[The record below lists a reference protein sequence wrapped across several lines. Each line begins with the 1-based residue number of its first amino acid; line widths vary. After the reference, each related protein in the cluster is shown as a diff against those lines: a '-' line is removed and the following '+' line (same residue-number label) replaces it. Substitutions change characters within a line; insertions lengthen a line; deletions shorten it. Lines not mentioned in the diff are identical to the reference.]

1 MPGFFKLETF
11 RNFKLIV
18 STGSLEMLIVLV
30 FNSLSSGIY
39 FGFTNIV
46 PALLKI
52 TFTKNLKLDN
62 KLRDYTVIT
71 KIEFISQTQISLM
84 TNKDLT
90 RLLGIGQRIS
100 GWSPKFL

>member
-1 MPGFFKLETF
+1 MSGFFTLETF
-11 RNFKLIV
+11 QNFKLIV
-18 STGSLEMLIVLV
+18 STRSSEMEIGLV
-30 FNSLSSGIY
+30 FNSLSLGIY
-39 FGFTNIV
+39 FAFTNII

-52 TFTKNLKLDN
+52 TFTKKLKLDN

-71 KIEFISQTQISLM
+71 KTKFISQTQISLM
-84 TNKDLT
+84 ANKDLT